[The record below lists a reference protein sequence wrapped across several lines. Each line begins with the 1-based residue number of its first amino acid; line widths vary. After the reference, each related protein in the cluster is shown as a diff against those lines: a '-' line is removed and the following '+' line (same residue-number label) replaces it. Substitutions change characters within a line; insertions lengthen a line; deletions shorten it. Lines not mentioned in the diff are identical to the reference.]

1 MAEFP
6 LQERES
12 ELVVGVNKT
21 PIGYLDRAMVM
32 RCLKVAESRGLLFVV
47 FALSE
52 DNGDLQA
59 YRRMFKV
66 IDATPLPNVGADKK
80 HKLFRME
87 V

>member
-6 LQERES
+6 LKDRGS
-12 ELVVGVNKT
+12 ELVVGVHKT

-32 RCLKVAESRGLLFVV
+32 RCLQIAESRGLSYVV
-47 FALSE
+47 FVLSAE
-52 DNGDLQA
+52 NTDLQA

-66 IDATPLPNVGADKK
+66 IDATPLPNVEADMMK
-80 HKLFRME
+80 KLFRME